1 MAAFAALPA
10 MATGAGT
17 PETLGNS
24 LLGTLDWTI
33 IGIFFTIVLGIGW
46 VASRTAGKSSEE
58 FFLGGRGMPWWLLG
72 ISMVACTFS
81 CDTPNLVTQ
90 FVRDDG
96 VVKNW
101 AWWAFLITGM
111 VTVFIYAQL
120 WRRSKVMTDLEFYEL
135 RYSGKGASFL
145 RGFRAIYL
153 GVFFNCLIM
162 GSVSLA
168 AIKIGA
174 VMLGT
179 TPLVTIVGAS
189 VFVVIYAS
197 LGGIKGVIWS
207 DFFQYGIAM
216 AGAVYAAYVAVN
228 YSDANVAIGG
238 LSGLL
243 SHEAVIPKLNIMPD
257 FSNWMSFI
265 PLLII
270 PVAVQWWAVWYPGA
284 EPGGGGYIA
293 QKMLSA
299 KDEKNAIGA
308 TMLFNFMHY
317 AVRPWPWIIVAL
329 ASLII
334 FPQLSDIKAQ
344 FPEIDPKY
352 LKSDIAYPAMLAKIL
367 SPGWLGIIVASLIA
381 AYMSTIGTH
390 LNWGSSYVVNDFYKR
405 FIKKD
410 ASEKD
415 MVRMGRICTVGLM
428 IFAGFLALTVLDS
441 AQKGFELLFLSGAGT
456 GAIYLLRWFWWRI
469 NAMTEIVAMI
479 VATVLAC
486 WLVFGPGDA
495 GVLKWFIATD
505 TVASK
510 VQSIDDPA
518 LLSFIDAAKEEGKQ
532 WVGDGDKIVGSLN
545 SEVEL
550 AVKAWKSTD
559 KSDANARLVAHDE
572 YSFAYNRKAEVDGA
586 LSVGALTQKY
596 LELIAPDAVIV
607 VPPATVDPDAK
618 KKPDPTEAELAAQ
631 KKTDGIIAAIV
642 AKATEV
648 SGIEK
653 GASAPAWTTSL
664 EVFKMDLREKL
675 LVKINAPLAAKG
687 KTGSELKT
695 LAAANIAFG
704 GIIKNDTVYI
714 YHPEVAGQ
722 TFSVKLML
730 MVVVVTISWLLGTF
744 LSKPVSKKVLYQF
757 YRECHPGGPGWA
769 KVLRDAK
776 AEGVDLDGKE
786 NVDWQMPLKLLCV
799 FIGSVVIYGA
809 LFSIGSF
816 VYGNNTMGIILG
828 VTAIIGTGILMKAFV
843 KIKVD

>member
-1 MAAFAALPA
+1 MHIASVFLQ
-10 MATGAGT
+10 
-17 PETLGNS
+17 S
-24 LLGTLDWTI
+24 IDWTI
-33 IGIFFTIVLGIGW
+33 ITIFFAIVLGIGFI
-46 VASRTAGKSSEE
+46 ASRTAGKSSQE

-90 FVRDDG
+90 FVREDG

-120 WRRSKVMTDLEFYEL
+120 WRRSNVMTDLEFYEL

-168 AIKIGA
+168 AIKIGG

-179 TPLVTIVGAS
+179 TPLTTIVGAS

-216 AGAVYAAYVAVN
+216 VGAVYAAYVAVN
-228 YSDANVAIGG
+228 FTDPVSGIAVGG

-243 SHEAVIPKLNIMPD
+243 NHESVIPKLSIMPD
-257 FSNWMSFI
+257 FSNWMSFM

-270 PVAVQWWAVWYPGA
+270 PIAVQWWAVWYPGA

-299 KDEKNAIGA
+299 KDEKNAVGA
-308 TMLFNFMHY
+308 TLLFNFMHY

-334 FPQLSDIKAQ
+334 FPELTDIKAQ

-352 LKSDIAYPAMLAKIL
+352 LKNDIAYPAMLAKIL
-367 SPGWLGIIVASLIA
+367 GPGWLGIVVASLIA

-405 FIKKD
+405 FVKKD
-410 ASEKD
+410 ASEKQ

-428 IFAGFLALTVLDS
+428 VFAGVLSLTILDS

-469 NAMTEIVAMI
+469 NAMTEIVAMFA
-479 VATVLAC
+479 ATIAAV

-495 GVLKWFIATD
+495 GALRWFVSTD
-505 TVASK
+505 NVAAK
-510 VQSIDDPA
+510 VQQIEDPA
-518 LLSFIDAAKEEGKQ
+518 LVAYIDAANTEGA
-532 WVGDGDKIVGSLN
+532 ITLESL
-545 SEVEL
+545 SLEVAE
-550 AVKAWKSTD
+550 ASNAWKATP
-559 KSDANARLVAHDE
+559 KSDEAARTVAHDA
-572 YSFAYNRKAEVDGA
+572 YATTYTSQADFAASLA
-586 LSVGALTQKY
+586 VGALTETYMQEKTPEWAASLGEFKMGFRHELLSNINAT
-596 LELIAPDAVIV
+596 LESRD
-607 VPPATVDPDAK
+607 
-618 KKPDPTEAELAAQ
+618 KPL
-631 KKTDGIIAAIV
+631 K
-642 AKATEV
+642 
-648 SGIEK
+648 GIE
-653 GASAPAWTTSL
+653 S
-664 EVFKMDLREKL
+664 
-675 LVKINAPLAAKG
+675 
-687 KTGSELKT
+687 
-695 LAAANIAFG
+695 ANIGFG
-704 GIIKNDTVYI
+704 GIIKNGTVFI
-714 YHPEVAGQ
+714 YHPDVNGL
-722 TFSVKLML
+722 TFSVKLMF
-730 MVVVVTISWLLGTF
+730 MVIVVTLSWIIATLA
-744 LSKPVSKKVLYQF
+744 SKPVAKETLYAF
-757 YRECHPGGPGWA
+757 YRQCHPGGPGWA

-776 AEGVDLDGKE
+776 NEGVDLNGAED
-786 NVDWQMPLKLLCV
+786 VDWQMPLKLLCV
-799 FIGSVVIYGA
+799 FMGTVMVYSC

-816 VYGNNTMGIILG
+816 IYGNMGIGLVLAI
-828 VTAIIGTGILMKAFV
+828 VSTACCIGIFKAFG
-843 KIKVD
+843 KIRTS